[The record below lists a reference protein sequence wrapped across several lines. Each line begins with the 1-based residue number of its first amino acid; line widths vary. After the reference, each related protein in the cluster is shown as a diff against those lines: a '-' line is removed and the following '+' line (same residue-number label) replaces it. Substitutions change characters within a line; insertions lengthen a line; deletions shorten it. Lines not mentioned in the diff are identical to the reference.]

1 MAHYNQNTKVVSA
14 LRASNHQ
21 FELKEDSIN
30 IIYGLLDQISKVLDE
45 VDISAM
51 QIIPCLATLSKKS
64 ENVIANIV
72 KKPYNFVKKTKN
84 YLKKTQMI
92 LRNYIQ
98 ISQKMKQKKCL
109 LGMWVFSA
117 KISVSQHII

>member
-1 MAHYNQNTKVVSA
+1 MAHYNQNTNIISA
-14 LRASNHQ
+14 LRTRNHQ
-21 FELKEDSIN
+21 VELKEDPIN
-30 IIYGLLDQISKVLDE
+30 ITYGLLDQIVRVLDE
-45 VDISAM
+45 ENISTN

-72 KKPYNFVKKTKN
+72 KKPHNFVKKK
-84 YLKKTQMI
+84 LKTTFKTTQMI

-98 ISQKMKQKKCL
+98 ISQKKKQKKCL

-117 KISVSQHII
+117 KI